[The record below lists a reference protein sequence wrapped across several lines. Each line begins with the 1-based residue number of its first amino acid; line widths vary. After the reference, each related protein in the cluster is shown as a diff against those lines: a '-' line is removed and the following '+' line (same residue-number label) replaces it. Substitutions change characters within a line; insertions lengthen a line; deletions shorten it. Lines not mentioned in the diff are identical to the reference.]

1 MPLKIVLKP
10 GEKVVINQ
18 AVVLNGGEK
27 TELILQNKA
36 NVLRERD
43 IFTEEQANSPAKRIY
58 FAIQMMYM
66 FPEKERQYQEK
77 FNALVKDFLEAVP
90 SSMPIVIELG
100 KKVIA
105 GDFYSAMRNCRKLLR
120 YEEEVLSHVAE

>member
-27 TELILQNKA
+27 AELILQNKA
-36 NVLRERD
+36 SVLRERD

-77 FNALVKDFLEAVP
+77 FNVLVKDFLEAVP
-90 SSMPIVIELG
+90 SSMPIVFELG

-105 GDFYSAMRNCRKLLR
+105 GDFYKAMRNCRKLLR
-120 YEEEVLSHVAE
+120 YEEEVLKYVAE

>member
-10 GEKVVINQ
+10 GEKIVINQ

-27 TELILQNKA
+27 SELILQNKA

-77 FNALVKDFLEAVP
+77 FNDLVKDFLEAVP
-90 SSMPIVIELG
+90 SSMPIVFELG

-105 GDFYSAMRNCRKLLR
+105 GDFYSAMRKCRKLLR
-120 YEEEVLSHVAE
+120 YEEEVLKYVAE